1 MFTDKTCLQSSTAVH
16 FLFREVNYVC
26 DMTRNMECVQSF
38 CLHSKKHFSQGNALW
53 NAFPLR
59 KSYVSK
65 GICMLQRKKW
75 IEQGTSSLGNAAFYQ
90 RNGAHMLKYR
100 AFFLKRNC
108 GCQRNSTGFFMTKLY
123 FMKGIVLGSFD
134 QECWS
139 MVCFFLVGEAAIVQ
153 EMVHVFMNK
162 YKRESCTSQQVNQN
176 WGKGSRVTPW
186 RTA

>member
-108 GCQRNSTGFFMTKLY
+108 GCQRNSTGFSWQNVILWK
-123 FMKGIVLGSFD
+123 
-134 QECWS
+134 
-139 MVCFFLVGEAAIVQ
+139 
-153 EMVHVFMNK
+153 
-162 YKRESCTSQQVNQN
+162 ESCWVHLTKNDVEVWCVFSSGKLQLYKKWCMFSWTSTN
-176 WGKGSRVTPW
+176 GKVALASK
-186 RTA
+186 

>member
-16 FLFREVNYVC
+16 FLFREVNYAC

-65 GICMLQRKKW
+65 GIMYASKEKMNRTRYVLSRKCSILSKEW
-75 IEQGTSSLGNAAFYQ
+75 RTYVKVPCI
-90 RNGAHMLKYR
+90 
-100 AFFLKRNC
+100 FLKRNC

-134 QECWS
+134 QEC
-139 MVCFFLVGEAAIVQ
+139 
-153 EMVHVFMNK
+153 
-162 YKRESCTSQQVNQN
+162 
-176 WGKGSRVTPW
+176 
-186 RTA
+186 